1 MKKSLQNFS
10 KEKVFQNF
18 ELPEIPE
25 NIIQNPVQEMMAN
38 TPQFNEEEL
47 QALEQLLEEEKQQE
61 SQKSNQ

>member
-47 QALEQLLEEEKQQE
+47 QALEQLLEKEKQQE

>member
-25 NIIQNPVQEMMAN
+25 NIIQNPVQEMRAN
-38 TPQFNEEEL
+38 APQFNEEEL
-47 QALEQLLEEEKQQE
+47 KALEQLFEEEKQQE
-61 SQKSNQ
+61 SQESNK